1 MRQQAGLA
9 GERSLLLPGCALCKR
24 GGVGLSE
31 AGFAAWLRQHIN
43 LGGKSRVNEP
53 QARYAR

>member
-1 MRQQAGLA
+1 
-9 GERSLLLPGCALCKR
+9 LCKR